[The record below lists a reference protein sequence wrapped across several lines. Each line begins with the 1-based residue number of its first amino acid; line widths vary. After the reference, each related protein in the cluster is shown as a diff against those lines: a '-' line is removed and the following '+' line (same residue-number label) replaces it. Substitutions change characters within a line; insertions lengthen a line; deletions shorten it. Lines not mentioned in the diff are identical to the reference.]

1 VQVSQR
7 QAKFASGDHID
18 GACAMPPSAISFR
31 IVHEDAK
38 TSARIGMLSLPH
50 GEVLTPVFMPV
61 ATQASV
67 KAMSAEELEELGVA
81 IILANAYHLY
91 LRPGVEVIRG
101 FGGIHKFMGWHRPI
115 LTDSGGYQVF
125 SLAQLREV
133 DDEGVTFR
141 SHIDGSEHR
150 LTPEAITEIQEAIGA
165 DIIMCFDDVV
175 PYPCP
180 YERAKEAMLR
190 SAAWAERCKRARRRD
205 DQALFGILHGST
217 YHDLRRQ
224 SIELTLSIG
233 FDGYAIGG
241 LSVGEPKELTFELV
255 ELSTGMLP
263 KDAPRYLMGVGTPY
277 DMAMAVSL
285 GVDMFDCVLPTRFG
299 RTGVAFTSFGR
310 LNLRNARYANDA
322 SPIDPSCSCYVCKR
336 YSRAYI
342 RHLMRSGEMLGAR
355 LLTYHNLHFYMKL
368 MEALHNAVRRGTL
381 IELVNRLKEVEEQA

>member
-1 VQVSQR
+1 
-7 QAKFASGDHID
+7 
-18 GACAMPPSAISFR
+18 MPPSAISFR

-241 LSVGEPKELTFELV
+241 LSVGEPKKLTFELV

-368 MEALHNAVRRGTL
+368 MEALHNAVRKGTL

>member
-1 VQVSQR
+1 
-7 QAKFASGDHID
+7 
-18 GACAMPPSAISFR
+18 M
-31 IVHEDAK
+31 
-38 TSARIGMLSLPH
+38 PH

-61 ATQASV
+61 ATQGSV
-67 KAMSAEELEELGVA
+67 KTMSNEELEELGIT

-91 LRPGVEVIRG
+91 LRPGVEVIKCV
-101 FGGIHKFMGWHRPI
+101 GGLHKFMGWNRPI

-133 DDEGVTFR
+133 DDDGVTFR

-150 LTPEAITEIQEAIGA
+150 LTPETATEIQASIGA

-180 YERAKEAMLR
+180 YERAREAMLR
-190 SAAWAERCKRARRRD
+190 SVAWAERCKSAHRRE

-224 SIELTLSIG
+224 SAELMLALG

-255 ELSTGMLP
+255 ELSTSMLP

-277 DMAMAVSL
+277 DIAKSVSL
-285 GVDMFDCVLPTRFG
+285 GVDMFDCVLPTRLG

-310 LNLRNARYANDA
+310 VNLRNACYADDA
-322 SPIDPSCSCYVCKR
+322 SPIDPSCSCAVCRR

-342 RHLMRSGEMLGAR
+342 RHLIRSGEVLGAR
-355 LLTYHNLHFYMKL
+355 LLTYHNLHFYMRL
-368 MEALHNAVRRGTL
+368 MEALHEAVMNGAL
-381 IELVNRLKEVEEQA
+381 PELVKRLREIEEAGQA